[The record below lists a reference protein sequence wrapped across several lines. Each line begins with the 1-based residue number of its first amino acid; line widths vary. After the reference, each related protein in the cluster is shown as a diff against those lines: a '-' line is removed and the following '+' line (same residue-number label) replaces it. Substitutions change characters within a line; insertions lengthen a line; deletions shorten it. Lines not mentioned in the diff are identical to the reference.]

1 MNKVVK
7 LTTIIAFSIM
17 SISQAQNYSWN
28 NNPGSLPS
36 GIKHATYK
44 STAMNVD
51 IGYNIFLP
59 SDYNSSNERYPV
71 IYALHG
77 MGGNENEGPEPY
89 SKVLQSGI
97 NSKAF
102 PPVIVVFVNGRGNT
116 FYSDS
121 KDGSVK
127 CETTI
132 SKELIAH
139 IDATYR
145 TKADRTQRAIEGF
158 SMGGFGALLHG
169 FKHTEQYTSIST
181 YDAALVTWDTISQ
194 QQFDQSIP
202 RQIFGSD
209 KQYFTDNCYPFT
221 FAKKNVETIKS
232 LGIKVKMV
240 TGSNDLQMGPLY
252 YYNLAMRDTL
262 TKLGM
267 APEFKIIQ
275 GGSHGSGRNETTIRE
290 SIIFHTNNF
299 KTTGV
304 INRQPLSYASMSVYK
319 PRIVSSMSTFTVP
332 SAWKGTVSAISV
344 SDLKGRNIGLV
355 EINDINSFR
364 IPSSVS
370 NEKLL
375 ISPVR

>member
-7 LTTIIAFSIM
+7 IAGMITLSIM
-17 SISQAQNYSWN
+17 SIIQAQNYNWD
-28 NNPGSLPS
+28 NNPGSLPN
-36 GIKHATYK
+36 GFKHATYK

-116 FYSDS
+116 FYCDS
-121 KDGSVK
+121 QDGSVK

-169 FKHTEQYTSIST
+169 FKHTEQYASIST

-202 RQIFGSD
+202 QKIFGSD
-209 KQYFTDNCYPFT
+209 KRYFTDNCYPFT
-221 FAKKNVETIKS
+221 FAKKNIETIKS

-262 TKLGM
+262 TKLGLN
-267 APEFKIIQ
+267 PEFKIIQ
-275 GGSHGSGRNETTIRE
+275 GGSHGSGRNETTIKE

-299 KTTGV
+299 KATGT
-304 INRQPLSYASMSVYK
+304 INRQSISYTTMSVYK
-319 PRIVSSMSTFTVP
+319 PQVISSMSTFTVP
-332 SAWKGTVSAISV
+332 SAWMGTINAISIT
-344 SDLKGRNIGLV
+344 DLKGRNIGLV
-355 EINDINSFR
+355 EINDIKSFR
-364 IPSSVS
+364 MPSSFS